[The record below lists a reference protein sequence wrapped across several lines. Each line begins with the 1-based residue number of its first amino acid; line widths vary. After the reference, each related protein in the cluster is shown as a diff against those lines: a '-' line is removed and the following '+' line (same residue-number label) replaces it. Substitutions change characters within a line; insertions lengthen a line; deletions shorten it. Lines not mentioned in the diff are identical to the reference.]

1 MDRIMMI
8 MVLVFNG
15 LAIVFLSSISPY
27 VVLLVSTGLFV
38 GLFFLQKNTSVK
50 ESKIIANVLKQYAD
64 GNFLA
69 ENDQKIVSVHNQL
82 VLEEIMS
89 VQKTM
94 KDWLF
99 TILHS
104 EIQLSQCAK
113 GLHANAEDSLNHM
126 QMISGQ
132 ITRIQGDSN
141 KISNASM
148 ENAAVSQE
156 MQGSNDQMAHYS
168 QDYMEVT
175 ETALTAMKSSKD
187 TIAKALEGV
196 QVIEDLMKV
205 SVDKVNT
212 LDVLM
217 ASIQQMT
224 AGIAKISDQTNLL
237 ALNASIESARAGEA
251 GRGFAVVANE
261 VTKLADESAKI
272 ADDIKAS
279 IGSMERSIKEVVG
292 DMNKAVESTKIIR
305 QSNLHAVGNLNDM
318 VGNAEGMLGF
328 IRTISESIQEQL
340 HASEV
345 LASNVEKL
353 AEIASSSVHATVKAS
368 EDIVEHRK
376 KTNENMTLSSR
387 IKAVSQHLSAYV
399 SHFDKSLNEELF
411 RTGEA
416 LADLISK
423 GKVDNEYLKA
433 FSKQTGISEFYITDE
448 KGVTVM
454 SNNPYGIG
462 FKIENDP
469 STQAYVFYDILN
481 NPSKRVAQSM
491 TIRDIDGKTFKFV
504 GLSRT
509 DKRGIIQLGLAIDDI
524 LTFRGQYALK

>member
-1 MDRIMMI
+1 MIVVIM
-8 MVLVFNG
+8 LNG
-15 LAIVFLSSISPY
+15 LAIVFLSGISPY
-27 VVLLVSTGLFV
+27 FSLFISSLLVIGLI
-38 GLFFLQKNTSVK
+38 FLQKRSSAK
-50 ESKIIANVLKQYAD
+50 ESSVIANVLKQYAN

-69 ENDQKIVSVHNQL
+69 ENDQKIASIHNQL
-82 VLEEIMS
+82 VLQEIMA

-94 KDWLF
+94 KDWLYN
-99 TILHS
+99 ILQS
-104 EIQLSQCAK
+104 EIQLSECAK

-126 QMISGQ
+126 QLISGQ
-132 ITRIQGDSN
+132 INRIQGDSS

-168 QDYMEVT
+168 QDYMEIT
-175 ETALTAMKSSKD
+175 ETALNAMKSSKE
-187 TIAKALEGV
+187 TIANALEGV

-205 SVDKVNT
+205 SVVKVNT
-212 LDVLM
+212 LDALM

-224 AGIAKISDQTNLL
+224 AGISKISDQTNLL

-261 VTKLADESAKI
+261 VTKLADESSKI

-279 IGSMERSIKEVVG
+279 ISTMERSIKEVVG
-292 DMNKAVESTKIIR
+292 DMNKAVESTKIIK
-305 QSNLHAVGNLNDM
+305 QSNLQAVGSLDEM

-340 HASEV
+340 QASEV
-345 LASNVEKL
+345 LSSNVEKL
-353 AEIASSSVHATVKAS
+353 AEIASSSAYATVKAS

-376 KTNENMTLSSR
+376 KTNENVVLSSK
-387 IKAVSQHLSAYV
+387 IQAVSKHLNAYV

-411 RTGEA
+411 RTGEV
-416 LADLISK
+416 LAERITK
-423 GKVDNEYLKA
+423 GKVDNNYLVE

-448 KGVTVM
+448 KGVTVL

-469 STQAYVFYDILN
+469 NTQAYVFYDILN
-481 NPSKRVAQSM
+481 NPDKRVSQSM